1 LLLFGDRV
9 VGYDGG
15 DDASNHRHAGPVVPH
30 PAMHRRAFV
39 LIPLLD
45 LAPDLRDPRNGR
57 PFRAYLD
64 ALPPQGV
71 YYYGACSYT
80 TV

>member
-9 VGYDGG
+9 VGHDAAY
-15 DDASNHRHAGPVVPH
+15 DASNHRHVSPVVPH
-30 PAMHRRAFV
+30 PRMHRRAFV

-45 LAPDLRDPRNGR
+45 LAPESRDPRDGT
-57 PFRAYLD
+57 PFRVYLD